1 MRRVAH
7 WSPVRTILLTAVCL
21 IVLTVAASPAR
32 AIVPPRDCG
41 MTTVKGQR
49 YNIKADQL
57 RCSTAKPH
65 ARRYLSTGRRPSG
78 YRCKRYSG
86 STALKFRCARGVR
99 VFFAIKR

>member
-1 MRRVAH
+1 MRATV
-7 WSPVRTILLTAVCL
+7 LLSAT
-21 IVLTVAASPAR
+21 VLFLLLALGSAQ

-41 MTTVKGQR
+41 MTTVKGKR

-65 ARRYLSTGRRPSG
+65 ARRYLSTRQKPSG
-78 YRCKRYSG
+78 YRCRNYTG
-86 STALKFRCARGVR
+86 STKLKFRCSRGNK